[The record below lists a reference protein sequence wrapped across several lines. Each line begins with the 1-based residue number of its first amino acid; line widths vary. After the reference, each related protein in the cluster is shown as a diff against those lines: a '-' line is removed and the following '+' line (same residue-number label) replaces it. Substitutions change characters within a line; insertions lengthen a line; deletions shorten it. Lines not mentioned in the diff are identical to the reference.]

1 MGEYDKTGCQTAMEW
16 LAREL
21 MDAVCD
27 YSGPSCRWC
36 DEAGMDVRG
45 KTSEEC
51 KELARADIERR
62 IEAARAEDEYEDK
75 CEDAYSVRE
84 LKRLTGMHTVGGHT
98 TLGEV
103 AEMVAVVEGWK
114 EKAAELDALR
124 DAGRIMPEGASWPAY
139 GDGGQARMDGEAWTR
154 KGERMRVV
162 AVSHRGK
169 VAVRPW
175 DAKGGGGARWVP
187 ASSLLGERSDSW
199 ERLEED
205 ANKSVHD
212 YWGCIGIYCD
222 NCPAKVDGKT
232 PRDRYETEWCVTA
245 KHLDIVARAKR
256 LAGVSGDGR

>member
-1 MGEYDKTGCQTAMEW
+1 MAMADREESAMEK

-27 YSGPSCRWC
+27 YG
-36 DEAGMDVRG
+36 G
-45 KTSEEC
+45 TSYHWL
-51 KELARADIERR
+51 KENAAYDANKSYKKLARADIERR
-62 IEAARAEDEYEDK
+62 IKEARDEDEI
-75 CEDAYSVRE
+75 EDAYSVRE
-84 LKRLTGMHTVGGHT
+84 LKRLTGMHTVGGYT

-124 DAGRIMPEGASWPAY
+124 DAGRIMPEGASWPRY

-187 ASSLLGERSDSW
+187 ASSLLGERPDSW

-256 LAGVSGDGR
+256 LAGVSDE